1 MTKRNPLKNIIVEAW
16 QGCIESDYLK
26 QRINSER
33 SLQASFWAQ
42 LNYMLPSTRR
52 IFIEPPM
59 KIKTQNGEKRLF
71 PDIVIC
77 NTKEVIS
84 VIELK
89 YLPRAQPKF
98 KKDVE
103 SLALISKKRKQI
115 SISNTRFRGTE
126 ADNREYTLS
135 NNILF
140 VWASIHA
147 QPKEEIT
154 SLFSSDHKSLDNTFI
169 QLHAETRHNNKPEIY
184 TIE

>member
-1 MTKRNPLKNIIVEAW
+1 MSNRHPLKNIIVDAW
-16 QGCIESDYLK
+16 QGCIDSDYMK

-33 SLQASFWAQ
+33 SLQASFWSQ
-42 LNYMLPSTRR
+42 LNDRLPDTRR

-59 KIKTQNGEKRLF
+59 QIKSHGAAKRII

-89 YLPRAQPKF
+89 YLPRGQPKF
-98 KKDVE
+98 RKDVE
-103 SLALISKKRKQI
+103 SLALISEKRKQI
-115 SISNTRFRGTE
+115 SISNSRFRGAE
-126 ADNREYTLS
+126 ADGREYALS

-147 QPKEEIT
+147 RPNQEIGG
-154 SLFSSDHKSLDNTFI
+154 LFSSGHKSLENSFI
-169 QLHAETRHNNKPEIY
+169 QLHAETRHNAMPEIY